1 MFLIFSLEIFQ
12 ENIDTKNLFC
22 STYFRSDFRQ
32 IFGDFDVQIFEVVEN
47 LFMKHLTKNLTN
59 IDNLGVRLKEI
70 KA

>member
-1 MFLIFSLEIFQ
+1 MLDLFSIRFSPNSAILKAGSSKI
-12 ENIDTKNLFC
+12 
-22 STYFRSDFRQ
+22 
-32 IFGDFDVQIFEVVEN
+32 VEVVEN